1 LLSTLITSK
10 TRLKL
15 LLKFFLNEQN
25 SAYLRGLEQEFGE
38 GSNAIRIELNKF
50 ENAGL
55 LRSYEQGNKRF
66 FTANP
71 KHPLFRD
78 IQSMVRKY
86 FGLDTIIEK
95 VAQKLGNLE
104 MVLLTGKIAQGL
116 DNGIIELVLV
126 GHDLDK
132 QYLAHLCDRA
142 EQLLERKIS
151 YVIFQPEE
159 FEAFQEQADTQL
171 LLIYN

>member
-1 LLSTLITSK
+1 LLTTLISSK

-15 LLKFFLNEQN
+15 LLKFFISEQN
-25 SAYLRGLEQEFGE
+25 VAYLRGLEQEFGE

-50 ENAGL
+50 EDAGL
-55 LRSYEQGNKRF
+55 LRSYEQGNKRL

-71 KHPLFRD
+71 GHPLFGE

-126 GHDLDK
+126 GQDLDK
-132 QYLAHLCDRA
+132 QYLAQLCDRA
-142 EQLLERKIS
+142 EQMLERKIS
-151 YVIFQPEE
+151 YVIFQREE
-159 FEAFQEQADTQL
+159 FEVFQASHDAPL